1 MIKGHLAANKMLSKS
16 IKDHPIVVGT
26 YANWLVINYGMREA
40 MDGKIMATK
49 ITYKVDEVSSSS
61 ASYVIIIN

>member
-26 YANWLVINYGMREA
+26 YAKWLVINYGMREA
-40 MDGKIMATK
+40 TDGKIMATK
-49 ITYKVDEVSSSS
+49 IKYKVDKR
-61 ASYVIIIN
+61 